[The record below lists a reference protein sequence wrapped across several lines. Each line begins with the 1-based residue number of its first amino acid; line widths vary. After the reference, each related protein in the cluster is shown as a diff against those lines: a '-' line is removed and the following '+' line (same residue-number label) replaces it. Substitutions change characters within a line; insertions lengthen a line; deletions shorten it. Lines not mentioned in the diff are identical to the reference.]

1 MSHVFYASQLS
12 FNKQAFGTGQT
23 KLISMMKPAKD
34 LQSDVIAFLRFPLI
48 VGVVFIHNYAPTVTI
63 PGMEFGS
70 TENLPV
76 FYVCSELFTQV
87 LGRVA
92 VPLFFFISGFL
103 FFLNIDGFTKQ
114 DYLKK
119 LRSRRR
125 TLLIPYLFWN
135 ITVLL
140 VYCIA
145 QSIPALDAWFNHKVS
160 YTPQYLLESL
170 WGGGN
175 SMPIAYQ
182 FWFIRDLMVAVVLTP
197 VIYFYIRKTGIYGV
211 ALLGALWFSDCLF
224 HFIGSYGLNI
234 VVVFF
239 FSAGAWFGIHK
250 RNLIEEMGKVKRWAY
265 TLYPLLVFADLLTK
279 QYAVNPFIHNVGIVA
294 GIVFW
299 INIVAHLLKTGTVGV
314 NRVLVSAAFFVFA
327 VHEPFMGTPI
337 RKIIYAAF
345 NPQSDGL
352 ITALYFLI
360 VIVTVL
366 IALGLYYV
374 LRRFLPKF
382 TALITGGR

>member
-1 MSHVFYASQLS
+1 
-12 FNKQAFGTGQT
+12 
-23 KLISMMKPAKD
+23 MMKPVKD

-48 VGVVFIHNYAPTVTI
+48 VGVVFIHNYASTVAI
-63 PGMEFGS
+63 PGMEFGHAG
-70 TENLPV
+70 NLPV
-76 FYVCSELFTQV
+76 FYVCSELFSQI

-103 FFLNIDGFTKQ
+103 FFRNIDGFTKH

-119 LRSRRR
+119 LRRRRR

-135 ITVLL
+135 ITALL
-140 VYCIA
+140 VKYIA
-145 QSIPALDAWFNHKVS
+145 RHTPVLAAWHSSTVEYNF
-160 YTPQYLLESL
+160 QYVLESL
-170 WGGGN
+170 WGAWPDERTLTY
-175 SMPIAYQ
+175 PIAYQ
-182 FWFIRDLMVAVVLTP
+182 FWFIRDLMVAVALTP
-197 VIYFYIRKTGIYGV
+197 VIYGYVKKTKVYGV
-211 ALLGALWFSDCLF
+211 LLLGALWFSNCWF
-224 HFIGSYGLNI
+224 HFIGSYGLSA
-234 VVVFF
+234 VAVFF
-239 FSAGAWFGIHK
+239 FAAGAWFGIHR
-250 RNLIEEMGKVKRWAY
+250 RNIIEETGKVKRWAY
-265 TLYPLLVFADLLTK
+265 MLYPLLVVADLLTK
-279 QYAVNPFIHNVGIVA
+279 GHAANLFIHNVGILA

-299 INIVAHLLKTGTVGV
+299 VNIVAYLLKAGKVRV
-314 NRVLVSAAFFVFA
+314 NRFLVSAAFFVFA
-327 VHEPFMGTPI
+327 IHEPLLLSTI
-337 RKIIYAAF
+337 RKIIYVIF